1 MPAPIAAGSP
11 MRAAQELKS
20 AGTESPD
27 LPLSPQPPAPRPP
40 SGPAPRG
47 GRAPRGPQSSAA
59 EPPPAPTLSAVAPVD
74 ASPIT
79 GRGTADD
86 VLEEQLPL
94 SIEHDGGLLAF
105 PCSNGSLIPVTSALP
120 EQLATP
126 DFLPFSQGTA
136 PQTPRTAPASPV
148 ALGESTYVHFNHDLS
163 ESPRGDPGSRPG
175 SA

>member
-126 DFLPFSQGTA
+126 DFLPFRATVA
-136 PQTPRTAPASPV
+136 AKARRRRRRALPRPAR
-148 ALGESTYVHFNHDLS
+148 L
-163 ESPRGDPGSRPG
+163 R
-175 SA
+175 